1 MQIRVENYRRFA
13 GSEVSINADSPLV
26 VVCGPNGAG
35 KTTLVEAVGLAVY
48 GETPDGASAASG
60 RLVAHLSD
68 PASRGVSASVEL
80 DGERWK
86 FSRTY
91 EDGALKRGKDTTQ
104 PGLPIR
110 KTAADLT
117 GLGVKAKRALGVLA
131 GVLAGNP
138 DADAQLETARAKE
151 RQIKR
156 DLRDAQSRLDGA
168 LQVAGAETI
177 PTDDEIAQLRDAFDR
192 LIERKNNHALWRSKV
207 DELKRISDRPA
218 QTATP
223 CAASWRWIPITEP
236 TKVVNLRGECP
247 HACIPRMAE
256 STEDVFD
263 RLTKLSMEQPPQP
276 PDEDI
281 VDRARNRLRAAEEIA
296 KVGPAI
302 SSMQSKVRELQGQL
316 DDATEDR
323 ERIEDELATAAAALD
338 HWWSRFPVALRVVDG
353 EVMIETNGAMVPAI
367 GLSGAAGQWLDQIAI
382 PSLILQSWPES
393 MRILAADVD
402 RLAVDQLKRA
412 MQIIAQLHLEGLI
425 SGAVLA
431 TCHVCPDVTG
441 WAKINL

>member
-1 MQIRVENYRRFA
+1 MQIRGKNYRRFA
-13 GSEVSINADSPLV
+13 GSEMSVSADSPLV

-35 KTTLVEAVGLAVY
+35 KTTIVEAVGLAVY
-48 GETPDGASAASG
+48 GETPDGASATSG
-60 RLVAHLSD
+60 RIVAHLSD
-68 PASRGVSASVEL
+68 PAAGDVSASVEL

-91 EDGALKRGKDTTQ
+91 EGGALKRGKDSAQ

-117 GLGVKAKRALGVLA
+117 SLGVKAKRALGVLA
-131 GVLAGNP
+131 GVLAGNS
-138 DADAQLETARAKE
+138 DADAQLEAARAKE

-168 LQVAGAETI
+168 LQVAGAEII
-177 PTDDEIAQLRDAFDR
+177 PTDDEIEQLRATFDR
-192 LIERKNNHALWRSKV
+192 LIERKNDHALWRSKV
-207 DELKRISDRPA
+207 DELKRASERP
-218 QTATP
+218 TEVATP

-236 TKVVNLRGECP
+236 TEVVDLRGECP
-247 HACIPRMAE
+247 HACTPQKVDDADI
-256 STEDVFD
+256 FD
-263 RLTKLSMEQPPQP
+263 KLTKLSMEQPPSP

-281 VDRARNRLRAAEEIA
+281 IDRARNRLRAAEEIA

-302 SSMQSKVRELQGQL
+302 SSMQAKVRELQGQL
-316 DDATEDR
+316 DSATKER

-338 HWWSRFPVALRVVDG
+338 HWWSRFPVALRIVDG
-353 EVMIETNGAMVPAI
+353 EVMIETNGATVPAI

-402 RLAVDQLKRA
+402 RLAVDQLKKA

-425 SGAVLA
+425 AGAVLA
-431 TCHVCPDVTG
+431 TCHACPDVAG